1 MSDLLATLATQ
12 ITRYITSQCPMVP
25 PDAPPGCY
33 AMATSLS
40 LPHSPERLTAQPASG
55 APITYNPET
64 LECLPVEGDITSKN
78 TLVIATLQW
87 P

>member
-1 MSDLLATLATQ
+1 
-12 ITRYITSQCPMVP
+12 
-25 PDAPPGCY
+25 
-33 AMATSLS
+33 MATSLS